1 MTVEV
6 GPARRARRTGRLL
19 DARPDVK
26 VVLAGLWISMLFVFA
41 FVDILGFW
49 RDDVIRGALRGQVP
63 DSGAEINQTFLALA
77 TVYVLV
83 PSIMV
88 AGSLLA
94 PARINRPAN
103 LVVSVVY
110 LVSVF
115 ASAVGENWT
124 YYILG
129 SVVEAILLVAI
140 AGVAWRWPQ
149 QSDAPPQRA

>member
-6 GPARRARRTGRLL
+6 GPARRARRTGRLV

-26 VVLAGLWISMLFVFA
+26 VVLAGLWVSMLFVFA
-41 FVDILGFW
+41 YVDILGFW

-63 DSGAEINQTFLALA
+63 DSGPEINQTFLALA

-88 AGSLLA
+88 AASLLA

-110 LVSVF
+110 VVSVF
-115 ASAVGENWT
+115 ASALGESWT
-124 YYILG
+124 YYVLG
-129 SVVEAILLVAI
+129 SGAEAFLLVAI
-140 AGVAWRWPQ
+140 AGFAWRWPR
-149 QSDAPPQRA
+149 QSAS